1 MAYTYKPYQDSEDTK
16 KKYQAYDAH
25 QATRPGEFVFNR
37 QQDLDSARDAW
48 QNRDA
53 FQYNAA
59 DDGMYQQMVDRYIQ
73 QGKMAMQDT
82 MGQAAAMTGGYGNT
96 WAQNAGQQAY
106 QGYLNGINDMAP
118 QYYQMALDRY
128 QMEGENLY
136 NQYAALSAEEQQ
148 AYGRHMDAQNL
159 WQQQS
164 DALKADADSGRM
176 FDWEQYAAGVA
187 NDQWQAS
194 MEFEQ
199 EQARIDQ
206 ENWEK
211 TFNANAASQSRQ
223 DAESRAAVLASLG
236 DFSGYQ
242 QMYGLTDEQVKQLQD
257 QYAASQIE
265 TPTIYKYMR
274 QDENGNYVFSSGG
287 KEYTYAPGI
296 NPYTSTMNSDV
307 KYGAFSNGYQPNNIK
322 GQKLSKSGITDVV
335 NGVTQNVWKTPD
347 GKLWIWDGTKNQYL
361 EYDDGRQPQKNT
373 ADGVAG
379 LSGVGGNHFRTKS

>member
-16 KKYQAYDAH
+16 KKYQAYDAY
-25 QATRPGEFVFNR
+25 QATKPGEYVFNR

-48 QNRDA
+48 QNREA

-106 QGYLNGINDMAP
+106 QGYLNGINDMVP

-128 QMEGENLY
+128 QLEGENLY

-148 AYGRHMDAQNL
+148 AYGRYVDNLNL

-199 EQARIDQ
+199 EQARINQ

-211 TFNANAASQSRQ
+211 TFNANADAQAKQ
-223 DAESRAAVLASLG
+223 DAANRASVQASLG

-242 QMYGLTDEQVKQLQD
+242 QLYGLTDEQVKQLQD
-257 QYAASQIE
+257 QYAASQTV
-265 TPTIYKYMR
+265 TPTTYSYMR
-274 QDENGNYVFSSGG
+274 QDENGNYVFYSGG
-287 KEYTYAPGI
+287 KEYAYAAGV
-296 NPYTSTMNSDV
+296 NPYTSSMNKDV
-307 KYGAFSNGYQPNNIK
+307 ENGTFENGYQPNNID
-322 GQKLSKSGITDVV
+322 GTPLEPTGETDVINGIT
-335 NGVTQNVWKTPD
+335 TPIYKTAN
-347 GKLWIWDGTKNQYL
+347 GKLWIWDDMSNSYLSYGEEEKPQINRGNAGYIRAEGTI
-361 EYDDGRQPQKNT
+361 T
-373 ADGVAG
+373 ARD
-379 LSGVGGNHFRTKS
+379 LR